1 MRRAW
6 LLRRTRSAMNR
17 AFGKAL
23 LLGELVLAAQTARA
37 QQLGYKLLGSAGI
50 DAGTLSPP
58 GVYLIDQ
65 TLRYGANRLRGRD
78 GNIVPIDGLD
88 IDALGT
94 ALGVAYTLRTS
105 HAQYFSFAIAAP
117 VAKVDISTDNPAASL
132 TGYGFG
138 DLFVQPLKLGWRE
151 GRFDVVSGYNIY
163 VPTGKFEPRGG
174 GVGRGYWTHQFSL
187 GGALYFDSTRASRM
201 SALASYDRN
210 TRSRNIQLHRGNM
223 FQIQGGAGVGV
234 AKVVTVGV
242 ASYALWQMTRDRGA
256 DIPPALRGQWSRVFG
271 VGPELDVLIPKLG
284 ARVDARLER
293 EFRVRSRPEGHV
305 LSVGLIYQTSRS
317 KTATRPSGT

>member
-1 MRRAW
+1 
-6 LLRRTRSAMNR
+6 MNR
-17 AFGKAL
+17 ALGMAS
-23 LLGELVLAAQTARA
+23 LLGELVLAAPTARA

-105 HAQYFSFAIAAP
+105 HAQYFSFAIAVP
-117 VAKVDISTDNPAASL
+117 VAKVDISSDSPAASL

-242 ASYALWQMTRDRGA
+242 ASYALWQMNRDRGA

-271 VGPELDVLIPKLG
+271 VGPELDVLISKLG
-284 ARVDARLER
+284 ARVKLASSASSASDRGQRAT
-293 EFRVRSRPEGHV
+293 S
-305 LSVGLIYQTSRS
+305 SRS
-317 KTATRPSGT
+317 ASRIRCRDQTPPHVRAGRDLDHSR